1 MRLIDGDAL
10 EKELEKTIADYE
22 KRMPDWSSNDWLTS
36 GKDAAYKWGRR
47 ADGVDD
53 ALEMVKYAP
62 TIEAEPEKHGRWIFH
77 REEIFEPNRSECY
90 INRPLP
96 AECSVC
102 GFAEMR
108 ASRFAFCPNCG
119 ARMDGDKS

>member
-1 MRLIDGDAL
+1 MRTIDADELKKKL
-10 EKELEKTIADYE
+10 EAEHCDCEIMAMIDN
-22 KRMPDWSSNDWLTS
+22 M
-36 GKDAAYKWGRR
+36 
-47 ADGVDD
+47 
-53 ALEMVKYAP
+53 P
-62 TIEAEPEKHGRWIFH
+62 TIDAEPVKHGRWIIH

-96 AECSVC
+96 TECSVC

-119 ARMDGDKS
+119 ARMDGDSND

>member
-1 MRLIDGDAL
+1 MRLIDGD
-10 EKELEKTIADYE
+10 EVIKRIAERQDKSSTGIEDCAFYE
-22 KRMPDWSSNDWLTS
+22 AIKIVRN
-36 GKDAAYKWGRR
+36 
-47 ADGVDD
+47 
-53 ALEMVKYAP
+53 AP
-62 TIEAEPEKHGRWIFH
+62 TVEAEPVKHGRWIIH

-96 AECSVC
+96 TECSVC

-119 ARMDGDKS
+119 TRMDGDET

>member
-1 MRLIDGDAL
+1 MRLINADELKKKLEAEHCDCEIMAL
-10 EKELEKTIADYE
+10 IYN
-22 KRMPDWSSNDWLTS
+22 M
-36 GKDAAYKWGRR
+36 
-47 ADGVDD
+47 
-53 ALEMVKYAP
+53 P
-62 TIEAEPEKHGRWIFH
+62 TIDAEPVKHGRWIIH

-96 AECSVC
+96 TECSVC

-119 ARMDGDKS
+119 ARMDGDNND

>member
-1 MRLIDGDAL
+1 MRLIDADILAEGIKKYFCNVCSEPEIGKCKACN
-10 EKELEKTIADYE
+10 IAE
-22 KRMPDWSSNDWLTS
+22 ILSMI
-36 GKDAAYKWGRR
+36 
-47 ADGVDD
+47 DD
-53 ALEMVKYAP
+53 TP
-62 TIEAEPEKHGRWIFH
+62 TIDAEPVKHGRWIIH

-96 AECSVC
+96 TECSVC

-119 ARMDGDKS
+119 AKMDGDGT